1 MNRVQTADAPG
12 AEAGRQPGSLLL
24 GEESVAAEPTKPR
37 RLFWSVVAGM
47 IQGIL
52 ALAVLAGGATV
63 AIRLVQTKPKAKRKP
78 PPRRAKLVE
87 VETVRATREPVKV
100 HAMGT
105 VTAARRVDL
114 QARVAGEIVWLSP
127 DCIPG
132 GRFAKDAEI
141 AKIDRAD
148 YDLAVEHQTTEAA
161 RLAAMVEKQKAEV
174 AQRQSE
180 ILQRASAV
188 IQSEAALRIE
198 RGQQSVAL
206 REYELLG
213 RTVTEDDRDLVLRA
227 PQLRSAEA
235 TCKAAEA
242 AKLAAE
248 AMKRSAEADAKAA
261 VALQEA
267 GVVAL
272 RKAEL
277 DRDRTTIKAPFSAL
291 VESRTINE
299 GSQVTT
305 AKPFATLVGTDHYWV
320 ELSIPVDQLQWL
332 RIPRKKGD
340 PASTVRI
347 CDEAAWGKD
356 PRGASAESR
365 TGTPRPAD
373 TPHRTGT
380 VLRLASALEAEG
392 RMARLLVAVP
402 DPLALLEENH
412 GKPALLL
419 GSYVRVEIDGV
430 GLDNVVALQRDR
442 LHDGDHVWVMDA
454 NRKLDIRKVA
464 IEFRGRDRVLITDGL
479 KTGERLVVTDLAA
492 PVQGMLLRTREDDG
506 PAAAR
511 QGGKRTPADA
521 AEEGRHE

>member
-1 MNRVQTADAPG
+1 MNRVQTADEPG
-12 AEAGRQPGSLLL
+12 AEAGRQPRSLLV
-24 GEESVAAEPTKPR
+24 GEEAVADEPTKPH
-37 RLFWSVVAGM
+37 RLYWSVVVGV

-52 ALAVLAGGATV
+52 VLAVLAGGAYV
-63 AIRLVQTKPKAKRKP
+63 AIRLVQTKPEAKRKP
-78 PPRRAKLVE
+78 PQRRAKLVE

-105 VTAARRVDL
+105 VGAARRVEL

-148 YDLAVEHQTTEAA
+148 YDLAVEQQTTETA
-161 RLAAMVEKQKAEV
+161 RLAAMVEKQEADV

-180 ILQRASAV
+180 ILQRASVV
-188 IQSEAALRIE
+188 IQSEAALKIE
-198 RGQQSVAL
+198 RGQQSVAR

-213 RTVTEDDRDLVLRA
+213 RSVKEEDRDLVLRV

-235 TCKAAEA
+235 TCKAAKA

-248 AMKRSAEADAKAA
+248 AMKRSAESATKAA
-261 VALQEA
+261 VASQQA
-267 GVVAL
+267 AAVAL
-272 RKAEL
+272 KKAEL
-277 DRDRTTIKAPFSAL
+277 DRDRTTIKAPFSGI
-291 VESRTINE
+291 VESRTIEE

-305 AKPFATLVGTDHYWV
+305 AKPFATLVGTDCYWV
-320 ELSIPVDQLQWL
+320 EVSIPVDQLQWL

-340 PASTVRI
+340 PASAARI
-347 CDEAAWGKD
+347 HDEAAWGKD
-356 PRGASAESR
+356 A
-365 TGTPRPAD
+365 
-373 TPHRTGT
+373 HRTGT

-402 DPLALLEENH
+402 DPLALRKENA

-430 GLDNVVALQRDR
+430 DFDNVVAL
-442 LHDGDHVWVMDA
+442 
-454 NRKLDIRKVA
+454 
-464 IEFRGRDRVLITDGL
+464 
-479 KTGERLVVTDLAA
+479 
-492 PVQGMLLRTREDDG
+492 
-506 PAAAR
+506 
-511 QGGKRTPADA
+511 
-521 AEEGRHE
+521 